1 MPRVSRNARARIVV
15 PWALCLVIGVAGL
28 IAQTRART
36 LDIYNSGLD
45 NAPAMFVANVDDGA
59 TVAGVLAPPAGDG
72 QGGGRGGRGGA
83 AAAHAPAYLIK
94 ISVESDG
101 TFVVTNTSNGFRKTY
116 RPRQR

>member
-1 MPRVSRNARARIVV
+1 MNNGSRKGGAPDAFRVLHES
-15 PWALCLVIGVAGL
+15 PGL
-28 IAQTRART
+28 EDLWQ
-36 LDIYNSGLD
+36 LHWSHNSGLD

-101 TFVVTNTSNGFRKTY
+101 RFVVTNTRNGFRKTY
-116 RPRQR
+116 RPRE